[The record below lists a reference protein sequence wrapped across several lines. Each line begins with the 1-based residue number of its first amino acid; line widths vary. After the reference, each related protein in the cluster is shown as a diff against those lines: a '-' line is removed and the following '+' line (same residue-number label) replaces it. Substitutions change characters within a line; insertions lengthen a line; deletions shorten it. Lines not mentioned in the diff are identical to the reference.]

1 MEGKRSRVGGSFLVA
16 GGSPAE
22 SDTGRAR
29 ARRAARDY
37 SAGQTPK
44 SAFAAGASRT
54 IGNVNGRVNQALR
67 QRSVRVTNR
76 HIRILLL
83 AVVSAVVIGSAGF
96 VVVEGWSVEDAVY
109 QTVTT
114 LTTVGFRE
122 VHELSST
129 GRVWAM
135 LVAVAGVA
143 IIFGSIGIISEYLV
157 DEVSSGRREARNMA
171 TAVESAKEHFILCGY
186 GRVGAAVAR
195 ELAHSGYRVVVVD
208 TSEESRDQAVADGHL
223 TVPGDATD
231 DASLEAAGIGRARGL
246 VACVD
251 SDSENVFIVLSA
263 RQVNAG
269 LFIVARANTVDS
281 EAKLLRAG
289 ANRVVSPYATAGR
302 RIAELAVRPR
312 VIDFIDAALSHR
324 EITFSI
330 EELPVTEGSWLVGR
344 TVGELRHRGVFT
356 LAVFLGEE
364 RHEVHPPDDRAFASG
379 ESIVVTGPAEELRAV
394 SAQP

>member
-1 MEGKRSRVGGSFLVA
+1 M
-16 GGSPAE
+16 
-22 SDTGRAR
+22 
-29 ARRAARDY
+29 AAV
-37 SAGQTPK
+37 STVL
-44 SAFAAGASRT
+44 
-54 IGNVNGRVNQALR
+54 IG
-67 QRSVRVTNR
+67 T
-76 HIRILLL
+76 
-83 AVVSAVVIGSAGF
+83 AGF

-122 VHELSST
+122 VHELSSA

-171 TAVESAKEHFILCGY
+171 TSVGSVREHFILCGY

-195 ELAHSGYRVVVVD
+195 ELTHSGYRVVVVD
-208 TSEESRDQAVADGHL
+208 TSEASRDEAIADGNL
-223 TVPGDATD
+223 TVPGDATH

-263 RQVNAG
+263 RQLNPN

-330 EELPVTEGSWLVGR
+330 EELPVTEGGWLAGR
-344 TVGELRHRGVFT
+344 TVGELRNRGVFT

-364 RHEVHPPDDRAFASG
+364 RHEVNPSDDRAFVPG
-379 ESIVVTGPAEELRAV
+379 ESIVVTGPSAELRAV